1 MAALQKCVDDV
12 MAPGGNADS
21 DTWLQKLG
29 RLNKFRTCADDAGFP
44 ISAALECVDKSTGD
58 TLTARYEQIKQCLI
72 ETQRSVGVAAMEFT
86 LSGYT
91 MDVFRDSLPQLNA
104 DAAELIA
111 DIRDE
116 MTDGQQNSATL
127 KGLLDQQAKVADP
140 ATIVAGLPEAVAQ
153 YTAWMTDSQN
163 VVEGWREDLQDRYER
178 LQGVVETIR
187 YAVGVLSDL
196 RDKIKQQIPSL
207 DALVQ
212 KATEAIQKFSTV
224 LGQVVDI
231 YETLTQA
238 ASDATRLMDEMNAS
252 LAEANRGLDKMNA
265 AMRQVNRGLG
275 AMNEGIAGANRGMDQ
290 LNGAIAD
297 WVRNLDQMNAAIAG
311 ANRGM
316 DQMNDAVAGMPDI
329 TKLLGS
335 GVSLKGFSDNFK
347 DPFIGDRTPEQ
358 RLQDLADQQHRD
370 AAMGL
375 MLDFAPGIGDA
386 KGLYEAFTGKDMAT
400 SDQLNGIER
409 SLGALFLLHHVKDLG
424 KGADFVRG
432 TGKLNK
438 AFGSLRNAKDAVSAL
453 RTGGNL
459 PAGWT
464 TRRLSSPP
472 PGMSARAGRTW
483 TEAVYKD
490 GGRLVYTSDGS
501 IYAAT
506 DDGLEYL
513 GSAKRAPI
521 KESCL
526 NSFSADTRV
535 LLDGGG
541 TAAIK
546 DIRPGQR
553 VLAGNPGTQTTI
565 AKPVTAIHRHRDTTL
580 TDLTLADGSVLHTTA
595 QHWFWQPHKRAWT
608 QAADLT
614 PGTAL
619 SSPGGIKTTV
629 RSVRTHR
636 GAQLMYNLTVA
647 SRHTYYVQAQGT
659 PVLVHN
665 CPMSRAPKVLRGVK
679 LPGRMEGVEIKHVR
693 DGHVKGG
700 AEVDPRNDLWPD
712 NITDAEITRVANDAF
727 RNNPRVTGW
736 DARTRMVQ
744 AQARVGGK
752 LYEFIINKDTGV
764 MRSIYP
770 KR

>member
-1 MAALQKCVDDV
+1 MAGLQKCVDDV
-12 MAPGGNADS
+12 VAPGGNADS

-29 RLNKFRTCADDAGFP
+29 RLSKFRACAEAAGFP

-58 TLTARYEQIKQCLI
+58 TLSARYEQIKQCLI

-91 MDVFRDSLPQLNA
+91 MDVFRDSLPELNA
-104 DAAELIA
+104 DAAELVA

-116 MTDGQQNSATL
+116 MTDGQQNSVTL
-127 KGLLDQQAKVADP
+127 KGLLDQQAKVTDP
-140 ATIVAGLPEAVAQ
+140 ATIVAGLPEAIAQ

-178 LQGVVETIR
+178 LQGVVEAIR
-187 YAVGVLSDL
+187 YAVGVLADL

-212 KATEAIQKFSTV
+212 KATDAIQKFSTV
-224 LGQVVDI
+224 LGQLNDI

-265 AMRQVNRGLG
+265 AMGQVNRGLNT
-275 AMNEGIAGANRGMDQ
+275 MNEGIAGANRGMDQ
-290 LNGAIAD
+290 LNGAIAG
-297 WVRNLDQMNAAIAG
+297 WIRNLDRMNAAIAG

-316 DQMNDAVAGMPDI
+316 DQMNAAVAGMPNI

-335 GVSLKGFSDNFK
+335 GVSLKGFLDNVA
-347 DPFIGDRTPEQ
+347 DPSVGLPSPEQ
-358 RLQDLADQQHRD
+358 RLQQLSEQQQRD
-370 AAMGL
+370 AGMSLILDL
-375 MLDFAPGIGDA
+375 MPGIGDA
-386 KGLYEAFTGKDMAT
+386 KGVVEGFTGKDMAT
-400 SDQLNGIER
+400 GEQLNGVER
-409 SLGALFLLHHVKDLG
+409 SLGALFLLHHVKSLG
-424 KGADFVRG
+424 KGADVVRG
-432 TGKLNK
+432 TDKLNK
-438 AFGSLRNAKDAVSAL
+438 AFGSLRNAKGAVTAL
-453 RTGGNL
+453 RTGGKL

-464 TRRLSSPP
+464 TRRLPTPP
-472 PGMSARAGRTW
+472 AGKAARPGVTW

-490 GGRLVYTSDGS
+490 GGRLVYTSDGG
-501 IYAAT
+501 IYVAT
-506 DDGLEYL
+506 DEGLEYL
-513 GSAKRAPI
+513 GSRKLSPV

-526 NSFSADTRV
+526 NSFRADTRV
-535 LLDGGG
+535 LLPGGR
-541 TAAIK
+541 TAAIQ
-546 DIRPGQR
+546 DIQRGQE
-553 VLAGNPGTQTTI
+553 VLAGNPGTHTTV
-565 AKPVTAIHRHRDTTL
+565 AALVRATPTHVDTVL
-580 TDLTLADGSVLHTTA
+580 TDLTLGDGSVLHTTA
-595 QHWFWQPHKRAWT
+595 QHWFWEPLKRTWA

-619 SSPGGIKTTV
+619 SSPGGIKTKV
-629 RSVRTHR
+629 RSVHTFT
-636 GAQLMYNLTVA
+636 GAQRMYNLTVA
-647 SRHTYYVQAQGT
+647 RRHTFYVQAQGT

-665 CPMSRAPKVLRGVK
+665 CPMKRAPKVLRAVK
-679 LPGRMEGVEIKHVR
+679 LPGRMEGVDIKHIR

-700 AEVDPRNDLWPD
+700 KDVKPDKGLWPD
-712 NITDAEITRVANDAF
+712 DVTDAEINRVANEAF
-727 RNNPRVTGW
+727 RNNRGPIGW
-736 DARTRMVQ
+736 DSETRMIQ

-764 MRSIYP
+764 MRTIYP